1 MGQYR
6 RPSSNASDGR
16 VFEGSALPDSV
27 DRPPATASPK
37 DVRLYLYYAHQCD
50 PKKCSGVKLAKFD
63 LVRRYENIGETPR
76 GAILMDPNAEQ
87 ALSRADNTKKGII
100 VLDCSWEHAEET
112 FPRLEKFDLQ
122 RRALPYLLAANPI
135 NFGRPFRLNSAEA
148 FAAALFITGHED
160 QARKVLSKFNWGHS
174 FFELNEEPLADYA
187 AAKNSTEVVEA
198 QRLYIDLDDFD
209 DGEGD
214 DEIGSEGDDEDDGDD
229 GDEIGDDESAD

>member
-6 RPSSNASDGR
+6 RPSSRASTGR
-16 VFEGSALPDSV
+16 VFEDSALTGSV
-27 DRPPATASPK
+27 AGPPAAASQK

-50 PKKCSGVKLAKFD
+50 PKKCSGIKLAKFD
-63 LVRRYENIGETPR
+63 LVRLYENIGETPK
-76 GAILMDPNAEQ
+76 GAILMDPSAEQ

-122 RRALPYLLAANPI
+122 RRALPYLLAANPV

-187 AAKNSTEVVEA
+187 AAKNSTEVVKA
-198 QRLYIDLDDFD
+198 QRLYIDF
-209 DGEGD
+209 
-214 DEIGSEGDDEDDGDD
+214 DDGDD
-229 GDEIGDDESAD
+229 DDEIEDDGNGDDKIGDDESAD